1 MKVSPI
7 STIVRRRTPAGR
19 WVKVAGWNNAVALK
33 TISSIFDDL
42 DPGDAL
48 AEVLFG
54 LIMALTWTVGS
65 RLVMREEGL
74 DIRELVISTL
84 GCNVAWGI
92 IDAVLRILGTTFFR
106 SRRLH
111 LYRQIRGA
119 RDEATAL
126 EVIRNEFPTEGTA
139 LAVDHADAEA
149 LYRSL
154 LALAAKS
161 EPSRVSL
168 TRSDLLAAV
177 AVFFLV
183 AATAIP
189 AVIPFFLIDSPE
201 RALRVSNLLLIGLLF
216 FTGYAWARF
225 SGGRPLYAGVTMTC
239 LGLVMVGIAVA
250 LGG

>member
-1 MKVSPI
+1 VE
-7 STIVRRRTPAGR
+7 
-19 WVKVAGWNNAVALK
+19 VAGWNNAVALK

-74 DIRELVISTL
+74 DVRGLVISTL

>member
-1 MKVSPI
+1 VTLN
-7 STIVRRRTPAGR
+7 TIC
-19 WVKVAGWNNAVALK
+19 
-33 TISSIFDDL
+33 SIFDDL

-65 RLVMREEGL
+65 RLVMHEEGL
-74 DIRELVISTL
+74 DVRGLIISTF

-111 LYRQIRGA
+111 LFRQIRTA
-119 RDEATAL
+119 RDETAAL
-126 EVIRNEFPTEGTA
+126 AVIRHEFPAEGTA
-139 LAVDHADAEA
+139 LAVGHADAEA

-154 LALAAKS
+154 LALAAKA

-168 TRSDLLAAV
+168 TRGDLLAAG
-177 AVFFLV
+177 AVFLLV
-183 AATAIP
+183 SATAIP
-189 AVIPFFLIDSPE
+189 AVIPFFLIDNAD

-216 FTGYAWARF
+216 FTGYAWASF
-225 SGGRPLYAGVTMTC
+225 SGGRPLYAGVP
-239 LGLVMVGIAVA
+239 
-250 LGG
+250 

>member
-1 MKVSPI
+1 ME
-7 STIVRRRTPAGR
+7 
-19 WVKVAGWNNAVALK
+19 VAGWNDAVALK
-33 TISSIFDDL
+33 TILSIFDDL

-74 DIRELVISTL
+74 DVRGLIISTL

-111 LYRQIRGA
+111 LFRQIRSA
-119 RDEATAL
+119 RDETTAL
-126 EVIRNEFPTEGTA
+126 AVIRNEFPTEGTA
-139 LAVDHADAEA
+139 LAVDDADAEA

-154 LALAAKS
+154 LALAVRS

-168 TRSDLLAAV
+168 TGSDLRAAV

-189 AVIPFFLIDSPE
+189 AVIPFFVIGDAD

>member
-1 MKVSPI
+1 M
-7 STIVRRRTPAGR
+7 
-19 WVKVAGWNNAVALK
+19 ALK

-65 RLVMREEGL
+65 RLVMQEEGL
-74 DIRELVISTL
+74 DVRGLIISTL

-111 LYRQIRGA
+111 LFRQIRAA
-119 RDEATAL
+119 RDETTAL
-126 EVIRNEFPTEGTA
+126 AVIRNEFPTEGTV
-139 LAVDHADAEA
+139 LAVDSADAEA

-154 LALAAKS
+154 LALAVRS

-168 TRSDLLAAV
+168 TGSDLRAAV

-189 AVIPFFLIDSPE
+189 AVIPFFLIDSAE

-239 LGLVMVGIAVA
+239 LGLIMVGIAVA

>member
-1 MKVSPI
+1 ME
-7 STIVRRRTPAGR
+7 
-19 WVKVAGWNNAVALK
+19 VAGWNNAVALK

-65 RLVMREEGL
+65 RLVMHEEGL
-74 DIRELVISTL
+74 DVRGLVLSTL

-111 LYRQIRGA
+111 LFRQIRSA
-119 RDEATAL
+119 RDEGTAL
-126 EVIRNEFPTEGTA
+126 AVIRNEFPTEGTA
-139 LAVDHADAEA
+139 LAVDSADAEA

-154 LALAAKS
+154 LTLAIRS
-161 EPSRVSL
+161 EPSRISL
-168 TRSDLLAAV
+168 TRSDLRAAV

-183 AATAIP
+183 SATAIP
-189 AVIPFFLIDSPE
+189 AVIPFFLIDDAD